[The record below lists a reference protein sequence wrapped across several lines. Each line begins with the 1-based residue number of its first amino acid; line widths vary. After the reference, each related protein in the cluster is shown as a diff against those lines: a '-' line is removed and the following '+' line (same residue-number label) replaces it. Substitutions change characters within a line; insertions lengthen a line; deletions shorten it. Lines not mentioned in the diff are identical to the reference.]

1 MGTSSRSAITRPTL
15 SSTTRSRPGVSTTS
29 ARGATAE
36 PAAKKSRPGWDIK
49 GKFEDLEA
57 FTKKLGAQLELATQK
72 IENLNTQVQEREVKL
87 SEEVTTKTV
96 LAQEVSVRQHEVEEA
111 ARNLRE
117 LRTLLETQKFN
128 HKQDKMEWERKLS
141 SLTMENESLHVKLQV
156 TEQEVHRLLMSTNKQ
171 AVQIE
176 TQNTEIAELKNRDET
191 NKSRI
196 ATLEGIVEDF
206 KASEREL
213 KELVAE
219 LEGKAREHEMLR
231 RKLHNTIQ
239 ELKGNIRVFCRVRP
253 LLGEEKNPENVS
265 TNPFNYPPNC
275 DNKNIDVAQGGRE
288 AVAGGQKHAGSTLNF
303 SFDRVFGPSST
314 QSEVFEEISQLV
326 QSALDGYNTCIFTYG
341 QTGSGKTFT
350 MEGPGKGMADLGLEG
365 ADHENRGMIPRAV
378 EQIFKTAKKL
388 QEQGWEYS
396 MDAFFLEIYN
406 EKIRD
411 LLRPK
416 SETKGIEFEIKH
428 DNKGCTTVTNLSTVR
443 VEAPHQVYDLLKRA
457 ARHRSTGSTK
467 MNERS
472 SRSHSVFHLRLSGI
486 NKINGKTSSGV
497 LNLIDLAGS
506 ERLSASGATG
516 ERLEETKHINKSLT
530 CLGDVIYSLASRAK
544 GAHIPYRNS
553 KLTYLL
559 QNYLGGN
566 SKTLMFV
573 NVSPLARDLSETV
586 SSLRFATKVNS
597 CDIGTAKRNMAA
609 K

>member
-1 MGTSSRSAITRPTL
+1 
-15 SSTTRSRPGVSTTS
+15 
-29 ARGATAE
+29 
-36 PAAKKSRPGWDIK
+36 
-49 GKFEDLEA
+49 
-57 FTKKLGAQLELATQK
+57 
-72 IENLNTQVQEREVKL
+72 
-87 SEEVTTKTV
+87 
-96 LAQEVSVRQHEVEEA
+96 
-111 ARNLRE
+111 
-117 LRTLLETQKFN
+117 
-128 HKQDKMEWERKLS
+128 
-141 SLTMENESLHVKLQV
+141 
-156 TEQEVHRLLMSTNKQ
+156 
-171 AVQIE
+171 
-176 TQNTEIAELKNRDET
+176 
-191 NKSRI
+191 
-196 ATLEGIVEDF
+196 
-206 KASEREL
+206 
-213 KELVAE
+213 
-219 LEGKAREHEMLR
+219 
-231 RKLHNTIQ
+231 
-239 ELKGNIRVFCRVRP
+239 
-253 LLGEEKNPENVS
+253 
-265 TNPFNYPPNC
+265 
-275 DNKNIDVAQGGRE
+275 
-288 AVAGGQKHAGSTLNF
+288 
-303 SFDRVFGPSST
+303 
-314 QSEVFEEISQLV
+314 
-326 QSALDGYNTCIFTYG
+326 
-341 QTGSGKTFT
+341 
-350 MEGPGKGMADLGLEG
+350 
-365 ADHENRGMIPRAV
+365 MIPRAV